1 MSELKEK
8 VSSFELPN
16 KKVKVRYIRRK
27 TGMASNVDANHVISG
42 GLLSGAT
49 RKFCAPL
56 TKQGTIKNILT
67 NEEKDYFEQHMD
79 INLSVY
85 KNPDFWTSR
94 KVTLIKG
101 DTELDLN
108 NMSDYI
114 DYKILLANTNTIAQ
128 GLDKAKDSLQYQ
140 FVIIE
145 DGEENKLQRSNF
157 SSKKKAFK
165 LYSKIEDSQETLRSI
180 VKLVENKA
188 ISKTADIEW
197 LRSQV
202 ESIIDNKP
210 EQFVS
215 LMEDANYGIK
225 MIISNAEDAGVI
237 IRKNKRYST
246 VDGLDLA
253 REGEIASFENA
264 VKYLADPLNQEIID
278 IIEAKTKK
286 ANKK

>member
-1 MSELKEK
+1 MSEVKEK
-8 VSSFELPN
+8 VSTFKLPN

-42 GLLSGAT
+42 GLLSGST

-56 TKQGTIKNILT
+56 TRQGSIKNILT
-67 NEEKDYFEQHMD
+67 DDEKDYLENKMG
-79 INLSVY
+79 IPLSVY
-85 KNPDFWTSR
+85 KNPEFWTNR

-101 DTELDLN
+101 DTTLNLSEL
-108 NMSDYI
+108 SDYI
-114 DYKILLANTNTIAQ
+114 DYKILLANKDVIANGLTN
-128 GLDKAKDSLQYQ
+128 AKNSLTYQ

-145 DGEENKLQRSNF
+145 DGEEVTVQRSNF

-165 LYSKIEDSQETLRSI
+165 LYSKIEDSQEVLRSI
-180 VKLVENKA
+180 VKLVEQKA
-188 ISKTADIEW
+188 ISKTADIDW
-197 LRSQV
+197 LRGQV
-202 ESIIDNKP
+202 ENIIDTKP

-237 IRKNKRYST
+237 VRKNKRYST
-246 VDGLDLA
+246 ADGLDLS
-253 REGEIASFENA
+253 REGEVASFENA
-264 VKYLADPLNQEIID
+264 VRYLADPLNQEIVD

-286 ANKK
+286 ANKA